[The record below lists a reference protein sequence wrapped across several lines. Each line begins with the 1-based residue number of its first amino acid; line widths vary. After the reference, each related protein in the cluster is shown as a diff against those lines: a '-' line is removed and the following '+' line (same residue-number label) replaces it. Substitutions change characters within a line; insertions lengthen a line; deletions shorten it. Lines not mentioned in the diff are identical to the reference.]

1 MENAHTA
8 RESRIKIWP
17 DDSFAEKLP
26 TATLTELLELGRE
39 IRHPAGAQLMRE
51 GQEADFVLF
60 ILSGQAKVVISDGKG
75 NDLLLSVVGPGE
87 LIGEMACMEGGRRSA
102 TVISLNPVHSRKI
115 AASTFLEFVEKRPRM
130 AVFVA
135 SLISKRLRSADQRRL
150 MLTASQVTARLVRV
164 IGIISPMFENSG
176 EPAKIPLS
184 QNEWA
189 QLINASEVSV
199 QRAFRELRKSKIINT
214 KYRTLVVPCIP
225 CLDRFTQPQEKNTQ
239 NPIMG
244 CGGTDRHRS
253 E

>member
-1 MENAHTA
+1 MENVPTA
-8 RESRIKIWP
+8 REPKTRNWP
-17 DDSFAEKLP
+17 AGSFAEKLLP
-26 TATLTELLELGRE
+26 VALTELLELGRE
-39 IRHPAGAQLMRE
+39 IRHPAGSQLIRE

-60 ILSGQAKVVISDGKG
+60 ILAGQAKVVISDGHG

-87 LIGEMACMEGGRRSA
+87 LIGEMACMEGVARSA

-130 AVFVA
+130 AIAVA
-135 SLISKRLRSADQRRL
+135 SLISKRLRNADQRRL
-150 MLTASQVTARLVRV
+150 MLTASQVTARLARM
-164 IGIISPMFENSG
+164 IRMISPLFANVG
-176 EPAKIPLS
+176 EPTKIPLS

-189 QLINASEVSV
+189 QLINAAEVSV
-199 QRAFRELRKSKIINT
+199 QRAFRELRNSKIINT
-214 KYRTLVVPCIP
+214 EYRTLIVPCMP
-225 CLDRFTQPQEKNTQ
+225 CLDRFTQPQEKNVQ